1 MAIRDFWRQIVGPHE
16 PVSKEFE
23 HMLMRE
29 VMRTELLRVKALII
43 VAIVIMF
50 NISCVRVLFP
60 GVEER
65 IWRGI
70 NPNTIFL
77 ILTGFILFEWW
88 VHTAIRRHLKL
99 DQDVHTLRRYVGTL
113 IETSLP
119 SVLLWLQIQSMGPV
133 QDRMVIIDGKEI
145 RHADV
150 ESLSAVDGTGR
161 WLGST
166 LVRQGSNGVQDVTP
180 LGLQIIE
187 ICEGLSVAELEDLTG
202 KKGMLIPATLNG
214 KTEALLKA

>member
-50 NISCVRVLFP
+50 NISFVRVLFP

-77 ILTGFILFEWW
+77 ILSGFILFEWW
-88 VHTAIRRHLKL
+88 VHTAISRHLKL
-99 DQDVHTLRRYVGTL
+99 DQDVHTLRRYIGTL

-119 SVLLWLQIQSMGPV
+119 SVSQRYHSLRLKRENAPQI
-133 QDRMVIIDGKEI
+133 I
-145 RHADV
+145 RHADPSSPAPGLPP
-150 ESLSAVDGTGR
+150 E
-161 WLGST
+161 GS
-166 LVRQGSNGVQDVTP
+166 G
-180 LGLQIIE
+180 
-187 ICEGLSVAELEDLTG
+187 
-202 KKGMLIPATLNG
+202 
-214 KTEALLKA
+214 